1 MHIEELREFCVSQKQ
16 VSESFPF
23 DNQTLVFK
31 VVDKIFV
38 LLALDAWDKGE
49 QRMNLKCDPELA
61 QELREKYPQTV
72 LPGYHMNKKHW
83 NTLLIHTGDLSEKRI
98 KDLILHSYDLVV
110 SKLPKS
116 KRDPLKD

>member
-1 MHIEELREFCVSQKQ
+1 MHIEELRAFCLSQKQ

-31 VVDKIFV
+31 VADKIFV
-38 LLALDAWDKGE
+38 LLALNDWEKG
-49 QRMNLKCDPELA
+49 QDRVNLKCDPELA

-83 NTLLIHTGDLSEKRI
+83 NTLLIHTGDLSEKQI
-98 KDLILHSYDLVV
+98 KDLILHSYDMVV
-110 SKLPKS
+110 NKLPKS
-116 KRDPLKD
+116 KRDDLKG

>member
-83 NTLLIHTGDLSEKRI
+83 NTLLIHTGDLSEK
-98 KDLILHSYDLVV
+98 KDQGFDFAQL
-110 SKLPKS
+110 
-116 KRDPLKD
+116 

>member
-1 MHIEELREFCVSQKQ
+1 MHIEELREFCLSQKQ
-16 VSESFPF
+16 VSESFSF

-38 LLALDAWDKGE
+38 LLALDDWDKGE
-49 QRMNLKCDPELA
+49 RRMNLKCDPELA